1 LEKKKDGCVT
11 GLALGSVL
19 RFIVSALELILRILI
34 NLLIFFGLWLPLVY
48 ALFGL
53 ALYLAL
59 GFNPL
64 DWNLEGQLYISGFAT
79 CVLCSLIITVR
90 NLIVK
95 PAKQVFDGFKT
106 PLWKRAKDKNIE
118 LVEITKSKATVKQPK
133 KKSEKEEKPS
143 IYYSAIEPDTL
154 IHEYSDRF
162 EIYKI
167 EDNKARLETVEY
179 KYE

>member
-1 LEKKKDGCVT
+1 MEKKDGCVT

-19 RFIVSALELILRILI
+19 RFIASALELILRIII
-34 NLLIFFGLWLPLVY
+34 NLLLFFGLWLPLVY

-53 ALYLAL
+53 ALYLGL

-64 DWNLEGQLYISGFAT
+64 DWQLEGQLYISGFVT
-79 CVLCSLIITVR
+79 CILCSLIITIR

-106 PLWKRAKDKNIE
+106 PLWQRKKDKNIE
-118 LVEITKSKATVKQPK
+118 LVEIRKAKKTTIEAKKPTKK
-133 KKSEKEEKPS
+133 EKPN
-143 IYYSAIEPDTL
+143 IYYSAVEADTL

-167 EDNKARLETVEY
+167 DNNKARLQSVEY
-179 KYE
+179 KHD